1 MRPPRS
7 GSRQLADA
15 APRTTATVLCTAT
28 PISVSYARVM
38 GIEQRFTSLEDF
50 LASTELTVDGVLDD
64 GADFPYPV

>member
-1 MRPPRS
+1 
-7 GSRQLADA
+7 
-15 APRTTATVLCTAT
+15 
-28 PISVSYARVM
+28 M